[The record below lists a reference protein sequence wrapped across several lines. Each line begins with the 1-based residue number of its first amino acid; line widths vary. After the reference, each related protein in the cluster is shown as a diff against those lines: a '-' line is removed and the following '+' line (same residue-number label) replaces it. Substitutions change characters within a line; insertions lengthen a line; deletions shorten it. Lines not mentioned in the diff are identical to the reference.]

1 MYEVAPFGER
11 RDDLRMAICTANLM
25 RMQSSQEIGDEEFV
39 EVVSTLMNYLP
50 TSEVDEEEADLQALK
65 DMQKE

>member
-11 RDDLRMAICTANLM
+11 RDDYRMAVCTANLM
-25 RMQSSQEIGDEEFV
+25 AMQSSREISQEEF
-39 EVVSTLMNYLP
+39 SKTLSALANYLP
-50 TSEVDEEEADLQALK
+50 TSEVDEDKADLQALK

>member
-11 RDDLRMAICTANLM
+11 RKDIRMAVCTANLM
-25 RMQSSQEIGDEEFV
+25 RMQSSREVTNEEFA
-39 EVVSTLMNYLP
+39 ETLSALANYLP
-50 TSEVDEEEADLQALK
+50 TSEVDEDAEDMQALK